1 VNTINRNYLKK
12 FMLAQSTSVL
22 VVLIIL
28 FILFT
33 IYSDYRFVRPANIRS
48 LLTFGAE
55 FSLIFLAVG
64 VLMISGEF
72 DLSIGSLLV
81 FSSYVFL
88 KLFQAGLNP
97 FLAFIIVLC
106 VGALLGLLNALITV
120 KGQIPSFVTTLG
132 MMMFWRGF
140 TLLLSGG
147 ATESI
152 DLSAHPLFVSSM
164 TGMIGLYFP
173 VQFIWFGVVA
183 VLLGVL
189 LHYHRFGNWIFAT
202 GDNRDAARA
211 MGINTYHVKIMCFV
225 MVGILCACAA
235 GMQLARVSTFTT
247 RAGEGWELR
256 GVAAAVVG
264 GTSLRGGIGNMGGIF
279 LGAMT
284 IATIDNGLVAMR
296 VPYEWSFVVFGM
308 VILFS
313 VLASMYLEKRRLRG

>member
-22 VVLIIL
+22 LVLIVI

-33 IYSDYRFVRPANIRS
+33 IYSDYRFIRPANIRS
-48 LLTFGAE
+48 LLSFGAE
-55 FSLIFLAVG
+55 FSLIFLAIG

-81 FSSYVFL
+81 FSTYVFTL
-88 KLFQAGLNP
+88 LFRAGVDP
-97 FLAFIIVLC
+97 FVAFLLTLG
-106 VGALLGLLNALITV
+106 VGALMGLLNALITV

-132 MMMFWRGF
+132 MMMFWRGI
-140 TLLLSGG
+140 TLLLTGG
-147 ATESI
+147 ATISI
-152 DLSAHPLFVSSM
+152 DLAAHPLFISFM
-164 TGMIGLYFP
+164 TGTIGQFFP
-173 VQFIWFGVVA
+173 VQYIWFVVIA

-189 LHYHRFGNWIFAT
+189 LHFHRFGNWVFAT

-211 MGINTYHVKIMCFV
+211 MGINTNFVKIMCFV
-225 MVGILCACAA
+225 MVGILCACSA
-235 GMQLARVSTFTT
+235 GMQMARVSTFTS

-279 LGAMT
+279 LGAMI

-296 VPYEWSFVVFGM
+296 VPYQWSFVVFGL

-313 VLASMYLEKRRLRG
+313 VLSSMYLEKRRLSS